1 MIDTVV
7 VNWDAEAKHR
17 ELELRGKLLEMVNKP
32 KPAGARPRWTC
43 PAIVPLRLLIYAAFR
58 SKAKGL
64 FQPSA
69 ECFLRAL

>member
-1 MIDTVV
+1 MLAAQNPLDLRIDLV
-7 VNWDAEAKHR
+7 R
-17 ELELRGKLLEMVNKP
+17 
-32 KPAGARPRWTC
+32 AGDVYASMPSSKEPQDWTC

>member
-1 MIDTVV
+1 M
-7 VNWDAEAKHR
+7 
-17 ELELRGKLLEMVNKP
+17 NKD
-32 KPAGARPRWTC
+32 WTC